1 MPLYIEQ
8 SGHRDDICHSRQ
20 CKKFASCVNFFRK
33 NIFSRES
40 RTQISGS
47 LIDLCF
53 FLLKNCKIKF
63 NSNKNAKI
71 TDMKHNYAL
80 ISCVNNFANYAHLRC
95 QIFSLKSGSVIF
107 FWQISYLCLQLEPL
121 DKFKG
126 FIVIEPF
133 CIDQTLSIGL
143 VNLLVLVC

>member
-71 TDMKHNYAL
+71 TDIKCIYAL
-80 ISCVNNFANYAHLRC
+80 ISCVNNVANYALLRC
-95 QIFSLKSGSVIF
+95 KTFSLKIQEYRF
-107 FWQISYLCLQLEPL
+107 F
-121 DKFKG
+121 DKYH
-126 FIVIEPF
+126 V
-133 CIDQTLSIGL
+133 
-143 VNLLVLVC
+143 